1 MELTIYKMNYQ
12 AKDLVPGQIYVYKY
26 GNFVQWVKFL
36 CVNANSDQHVN
47 VKVIRDCLGRFET
60 NRSIIHATDTKYGKF
75 YRLNRHPE
83 IDRPPDVP
91 SLAQMAYAVLP
102 PRIQCDVRY
111 DLAFP

>member
-1 MELTIYKMNYQ
+1 MNYQ

-26 GNFVQWVKFL
+26 ENFVQWVKFL
-36 CVNANSDQHVN
+36 CANPNSDRHVN
-47 VKVIRDCLGRFET
+47 VNVIRDCLGRFAT
-60 NRSIIHATDTKYGKF
+60 NKSIIQVAETEHGKF

-102 PRIQCDVRY
+102 PRLQSDVRCDY
-111 DLAFP
+111 AFP